1 MISFNVS
8 PKMRSSDYKYA
19 MVYQVDHKRET
30 KITQL
35 TVDISYTKIWN
46 KSNIL
51 LPIFVTTTGLDFPA
65 ATLCNKWTIGSMNLK
80 ILLPHA

>member
-1 MISFNVS
+1 
-8 PKMRSSDYKYA
+8 MRSSDYKYA
-19 MVYQVDHKRET
+19 MVYQVDHKKET
-30 KITQL
+30 KITQRKADNVL
-35 TVDISYTKIWN
+35 YTKIWN

>member
-19 MVYQVDHKRET
+19 MAYQVDHKKET

-35 TVDISYTKIWN
+35 T
-46 KSNIL
+46 
-51 LPIFVTTTGLDFPA
+51 A
-65 ATLCNKWTIGSMNLK
+65 NLK
-80 ILLPHA
+80 QIKYFTAYICNYYWIGFPCSYFM

>member
-19 MVYQVDHKRET
+19 MVYQVDHKKET

-35 TVDISYTKIWN
+35 TANDRTQKFETN
-46 KSNIL
+46 Q
-51 LPIFVTTTGLDFPA
+51 IFYCLY
-65 ATLCNKWTIGSMNLK
+65 L
-80 ILLPHA
+80 

>member
-19 MVYQVDHKRET
+19 MVYQVDHKKET

-35 TVDISYTKIWN
+35 T
-46 KSNIL
+46 
-51 LPIFVTTTGLDFPA
+51 A
-65 ATLCNKWTIGSMNLK
+65 AYHTQKFETNETFYCPYL
-80 ILLPHA
+80 

>member
-19 MVYQVDHKRET
+19 MVYQVDHKKER
-30 KITQL
+30 KMTQL
-35 TVDISYTKIWN
+35 TADYTKIWN
-46 KSNIL
+46 KSNIV

>member
-1 MISFNVS
+1 
-8 PKMRSSDYKYA
+8 MRSSDYKYA
-19 MVYQVDHKRET
+19 MVYQVNHKKET
-30 KITQL
+30 KMAQL
-35 TVDISYTKIWN
+35 MTNYTKIWN

>member
-1 MISFNVS
+1 
-8 PKMRSSDYKYA
+8 MRSSDYKYA
-19 MVYQVDHKRET
+19 MVYQVDHKKET
-30 KITQL
+30 KITQI
-35 TVDISYTKIWN
+35 TAYTKIWN
-46 KSNIL
+46 KWNIL